1 MGLVPLLYEPRELL
15 LKASSMILYLAVFY
29 PQNNQYDTT
38 ATPSLTT
45 TTTGSRLASIVR
57 VIIKYVPLRLHVLL
71 LLLVW
76 IVVDMIPL
84 RYFGRFTFVPLTW
97 TSLVCAVG
105 LTISFVRL
113 AYDMITTT
121 ATTTK
126 C

>member
-1 MGLVPLLYEPRELL
+1 MKNDPLC
-15 LKASSMILYLAVFY
+15 
-29 PQNNQYDTT
+29 
-38 ATPSLTT
+38 
-45 TTTGSRLASIVR
+45 
-57 VIIKYVPLRLHVLL
+57 LHVLL